1 MASGHVNRT
10 QRPNTWLLRPGLRRE
25 ESPCQR
31 GAVHTWHKEA
41 GDEFE
46 LALARIMHHA
56 AQFRTPDGGRASP
69 SLFQGGVSQL
79 AVQRA

>member
-1 MASGHVNRT
+1 MHHRA
-10 QRPNTWLLRPGLRRE
+10 P
-25 ESPCQR
+25 
-31 GAVHTWHKEA
+31 A
-41 GDEFE
+41 GDTS
-46 LALARIMHHA
+46 LARIMHHA